1 MDKNVNQVP
10 QTPIPGEEAGRWVP
24 VDRNALGFDVPPLP
38 GGQPVQGPDGSI
50 YCVGNSQSQLQP
62 VMSNAMNAV
71 PTPSSI
77 VQMPPIVQPIALV
90 PYTSQNQPLLQ
101 YDPYSRPVDPPP
113 QPKAPV
119 YIRKPYRGL
128 SLVLTVL
135 SLAAAVLMM
144 FLAFIKA
151 NEALFRTD
159 SMDYNGISFVIA
171 IGDIFAGAGAAGGY
185 YAGVIENVVDGN
197 VAGMIFAYA
206 LPFIALLVLIGFVCL
221 AVKYFVKLV
230 KGRSPRCVS
239 VAAIIE
245 FLLLILFAA
254 GVLIVSNGEAASVG
268 KNVEGF
274 FFAGD
279 PATLMLGIG
288 WLITWILSFVLIIVP
303 LFAKKNAYVVDKSPS
318 DDVHVIE

>member
-119 YIRKPYRGL
+119 YIRKPYTGL
-128 SLVLTVL
+128 SLVLTV
-135 SLAAAVLMM
+135 
-144 FLAFIKA
+144 
-151 NEALFRTD
+151 
-159 SMDYNGISFVIA
+159 
-171 IGDIFAGAGAAGGY
+171 
-185 YAGVIENVVDGN
+185 
-197 VAGMIFAYA
+197 
-206 LPFIALLVLIGFVCL
+206 
-221 AVKYFVKLV
+221 
-230 KGRSPRCVS
+230 
-239 VAAIIE
+239 
-245 FLLLILFAA
+245 
-254 GVLIVSNGEAASVG
+254 
-268 KNVEGF
+268 
-274 FFAGD
+274 
-279 PATLMLGIG
+279 
-288 WLITWILSFVLIIVP
+288 
-303 LFAKKNAYVVDKSPS
+303 
-318 DDVHVIE
+318 